1 VTPSWVVV
9 RAIVATVTENF
20 PELPA
25 VRLSGLG
32 DTEQLDDAG
41 APVQAKFT
49 LPEKPESAVAVKL
62 NVAVARLPQLPTKR
76 LRPSRIQSNR
86 CRLR

>member
-1 VTPSWVVV
+1 VV

-62 NVAVARLPQLPTKR
+62 NVAVAPAATVADEALAAIANPVEPLP
-76 LRPSRIQSNR
+76 LR
-86 CRLR
+86 